1 MNTFCNDDF
10 DLHWIKTGTRQLG
23 ATRVAHRA
31 RVEKHEVIVI
41 GMYQRTRTS
50 VEKAKPSVCYSSVLK
65 SAVIDMLDN
74 ASDMD
79 GRTVES
85 VSLGADME
93 VDAGANAGNMTHLG
107 TLGVTERMKKPS
119 DP

>member
-10 DLHWIKTGTRQLG
+10 DLHWIKTSTCQLG
-23 ATRVAHRA
+23 AAGVAHRT
-31 RVEKHEVIVI
+31 RVEEDIVVVVGVHECAW
-41 GMYQRTRTS
+41 TC
-50 VEKAKPSVCYSSVLK
+50 VEEAKSSVCYSSVLK
-65 SAVIDMLDN
+65 SAIIDMLDN

-93 VDAGANAGNMTHLG
+93 VDAGASAGNMTHLG
-107 TLGVTERMKKPS
+107 TLGVTERMKKPT